1 MIQKDSKIGRT
12 ITGRSA
18 TIDFPIH
25 IGEPQRRPIV
35 EKDYPYYLDFHDR
48 MVRLAHDCVKAGLKV
63 FVPNVEERLHRR
75 PTETWFHVSDGHTIL
90 YVGAEDSLTPIIS
103 VTLCLKPSRKHGSGI
118 RLKSFSHGKYGE
130 FIDECTVDD
139 VQSLLNRPQPYTA
152 EYHWTDLPHWE
163 AAQGILGPRWTKYQ
177 AHLEKQRQSA

>member
-75 PTETWFHVSDGHTIL
+75 PTETWFTCRT
-90 YVGAEDSLTPIIS
+90 ATQ
-103 VTLCLKPSRKHGSGI
+103 
-118 RLKSFSHGKYGE
+118 FSTSE
-130 FIDECTVDD
+130 RRIA
-139 VQSLLNRPQPYTA
+139 S
-152 EYHWTDLPHWE
+152 
-163 AAQGILGPRWTKYQ
+163 PR
-177 AHLEKQRQSA
+177 SSP